1 MFYSNL
7 IQKRNKWQLHYP
19 QSTVQFMFHW
29 IHEFYS
35 SIVMYDVVVFV
46 SLSRFRLGLRGSE
59 SYWRE
64 LVHFRFLL
72 LLVCLCRAS
81 PVHHRGRRGRCRCW
95 CWGPLHLFLR
105 RLLNPLKTEPGVYA
119 ALATVLPILLKL
131 LKSWWALKQGSLRE
145 LKEP

>member
-1 MFYSNL
+1 
-7 IQKRNKWQLHYP
+7 
-19 QSTVQFMFHW
+19 
-29 IHEFYS
+29 
-35 SIVMYDVVVFV
+35 MYDVVVFV

-64 LVHFRFLL
+64 LVHFLFLL
-72 LLVCLCRAS
+72 LLFFLRLAS
-81 PVHHRGRRGRCRCW
+81 PVHSRNCRGRGW

-131 LKSWWALKQGSLRE
+131 LKSW
-145 LKEP
+145 